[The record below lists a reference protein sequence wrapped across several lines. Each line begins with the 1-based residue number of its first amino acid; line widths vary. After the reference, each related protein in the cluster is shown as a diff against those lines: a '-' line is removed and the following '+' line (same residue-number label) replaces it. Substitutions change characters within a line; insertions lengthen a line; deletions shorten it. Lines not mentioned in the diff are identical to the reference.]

1 MPESPQRMKITAAIA
16 FCACVIIII
25 SCDSKVGAANDH
37 QWNYT
42 SQEAWKH
49 VPGWNCNGIRQS
61 PISIDVNNLIVN
73 NELIDPILWNFE
85 YLYDGTFTNN
95 GHSVR
100 FDPATGSPTAIFKN
114 HLGTYEFLQFH
125 FHWGRD
131 NFRGSEHRILYGANS
146 GEVHFVTK
154 KTTGVSTDE
163 DAFSVLGVF
172 LIGNDF
178 VRLSGSWEKLYSNMP
193 IKYHGVNSV
202 NGVRLDDFL
211 PPNFTLGRY
220 YHYEGSLTTPPCS
233 ETVQWFVLQEPVYV
247 SNDFLVK
254 LRTIQEDNGE
264 ALTMNYRYTQPMN
277 GRQVT
282 ITSSHSYAQFVRDH
296 PMMKADDYYN

>member
-1 MPESPQRMKITAAIA
+1 MPESQQRMKTITILALSI
-16 FCACVIIII
+16 CEIIII
-25 SCDSKVGAANDH
+25 CCDSTAGTANDH

-42 SQEAWKH
+42 NQEAWKH
-49 VPGWNCNGIRQS
+49 VQGWNCNGIRQS
-61 PISIDVNNLIVN
+61 PISIDTNHLIVS

-85 YLYDGTFTNN
+85 YPYDGTFSNN
-95 GHSVR
+95 GHTVR

-125 FHWGRD
+125 FHWGSN
-131 NFRGSEHRILYGANS
+131 NFRGSEHRILNGANS

-178 VRLSGSWEKLYSNMP
+178 IRLSGSWERLYSNMP
-193 IKYHGVNSV
+193 IKNHVENSV
-202 NGVRLDDFL
+202 NEVRLDDFL

-233 ETVQWFVLQEPVYV
+233 ETVQWFVLQEPLYV
-247 SNDFLVK
+247 SNDFLAQ
-254 LRTIQEDNGE
+254 LRTIQGENGE
-264 ALTMNYRYTQPMN
+264 ALTMNYRYTQPTN

-282 ITSSHSYAQFVRDH
+282 ITSSHPYAQFARDRV
-296 PMMKADDYYN
+296 MMQPDDYDN